1 MTLSDRRLQRA
12 YAPRPADYIEPD
24 PTFRFS
30 VIGAALHRAGF
41 ARAFNAAAAVTFRMP
56 TKKRK
61 VRRPDHHGWIQ
72 ANRIDPPARGH
83 LDHVREPNPAIPSA
97 TDRVGPAFG
106 RRRRAAVAQ

>member
-30 VIGAALHRAGF
+30 VIGAALHRARF

-56 TKKRK
+56 SKKRK
-61 VRRPDHHGWIQ
+61 VWSRRACDLAGEEV
-72 ANRIDPPARGH
+72 AVD
-83 LDHVREPNPAIPSA
+83 LDHNRQIN
-97 TDRVGPAFG
+97 R
-106 RRRRAAVAQ
+106 